1 MTENLD
7 YLGARGGNGRC
18 LVSGGTE
25 GGSVVANRVKNGD
38 YEEYTANEL
47 YF

>member
-1 MTENLD
+1 MIYRRE
-7 YLGARGGNGRC
+7 GGGWRIFGFRWN
-18 LVSGGTE
+18 E
-25 GGSVVANRVKNGD
+25 GGSVVANRVINGD

>member
-1 MTENLD
+1 MREGD
-7 YLGARGGNGRC
+7 GGF
-18 LVSGGTE
+18 LVSGGTK
-25 GGSVVANRVKNGD
+25 GGSVVANRVINGD